1 MQSFFLL
8 LNYLILKYLFII
20 ERFGNVENSFARL
33 LPRFKMWTTQQLN
46 VDNAIHD
53 KIKKL

>member
-1 MQSFFLL
+1 MQSFFLS